1 MAVWHEVWAT
11 GKGSRV
17 KDKEM
22 EVKKRKLTDHS
33 VTSRSLGCATGP
45 SRRVGGGGWSTRPCK
60 TEIGQG
66 QGRKAQDER
75 KSSSSQNPPNFRVS
89 APRPKFDIG
98 IDIEAKDEA
107 MAV

>member
-1 MAVWHEVWAT
+1 
-11 GKGSRV
+11 
-17 KDKEM
+17 M
-22 EVKKRKLTDHS
+22 ERDY
-33 VTSRSLGCATGP
+33 
-45 SRRVGGGGWSTRPCK
+45 
-60 TEIGQG
+60 
-66 QGRKAQDER
+66 ER